1 MYHDLDEPV
10 EVIAVFE
17 KGTLKPARFR
27 WKGNVHKVARVTGH
41 WKSPNGEFWVRH
53 FALVDADDNV
63 FQLTYDERRTDW
75 VISKVW
81 VE

>member
-1 MYHDLDEPV
+1 MYHTLDEPV

-17 KGTLKPARFR
+17 PGTLKPARFR
-27 WKGNVHKVARVTGH
+27 WKGKIYKVARVTGH
-41 WKSPNGEFWVRH
+41 WKSQQGEYTVRH
-53 FALVDADDNV
+53 FALVDTEDNV

-75 VISKVW
+75 VISKIW